1 MADGNFNRNILPYN
15 NYRSGV
21 RAGRS
26 AERARAVK
34 LFADM
39 LAEENLV
46 SGADEADRLVQKFC
60 NKLFEDKM

>member
-46 SGADEADRLVQKFC
+46 SGADEADRLVQKFR

>member
-15 NYRSGV
+15 NYCSGV

-46 SGADEADRLVQKFC
+46 SEADEADRLVQKFR